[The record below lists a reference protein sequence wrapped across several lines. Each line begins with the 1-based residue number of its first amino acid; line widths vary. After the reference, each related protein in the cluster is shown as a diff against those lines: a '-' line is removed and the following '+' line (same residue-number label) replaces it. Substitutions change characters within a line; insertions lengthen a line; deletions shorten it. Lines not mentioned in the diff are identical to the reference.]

1 MGTDIT
7 LLVNNHIKTPC
18 LIRLCTKLPSDLI
31 KKPFLYIIY
40 IFFLFVI
47 RSGKFDFGPVKLV
60 FPLDRMSNES
70 SDNFVKTELSII
82 SKFNFVQY

>member
-1 MGTDIT
+1 MDM
-7 LLVNNHIKTPC
+7 NNHIKTPC
-18 LIRLCTKLPSDLI
+18 LFRLCTKLPSDVI
-31 KKPFLYIIY
+31 KKNIFIY
-40 IFFLFVI
+40 NIYLFFI